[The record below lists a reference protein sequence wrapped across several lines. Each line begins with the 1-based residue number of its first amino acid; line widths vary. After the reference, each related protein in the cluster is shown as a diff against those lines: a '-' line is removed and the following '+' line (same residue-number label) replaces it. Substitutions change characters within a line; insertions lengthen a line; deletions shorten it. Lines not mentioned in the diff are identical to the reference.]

1 MRPNVALVPLLLLAA
16 CGGGDRDRP
25 RATRPA
31 IPSEAV
37 TRQCLAD
44 LARSQVRFERL
55 PDRVFSGGCS
65 AAGAVK
71 LLDIG
76 VPTSSLGAMRCGLA
90 RAFAE
95 WVHRPLQQAAARN
108 LGSPVVRIESMGTYA
123 CRPVNNQSGGKLS
136 EHGRANAVDL
146 AGFLLAD
153 GRRVTVKDGWN
164 GPDPRIRA
172 FLREIHRAACGPFGV
187 VLGPD
192 ANAYHRDHLH
202 FDLGPGPYCR

>member
-1 MRPNVALVPLLLLAA
+1 MFRWLVLLPLLVLAA
-16 CGGGDRDRP
+16 CGGGDRERP
-25 RATRPA
+25 RTPSR
-31 IPSEAV
+31 PSEAE
-37 TRQCLAD
+37 TRQCIAD
-44 LARSQVRFERL
+44 LTRAGVRFERL
-55 PDRVFSGGCS
+55 EDRFFKGGCS

-76 VPTSSLGAMRCGLA
+76 MPTANLGAMRCGLA
-90 RAFAE
+90 RAFAN

-146 AGFLLAD
+146 AAFTLAD
-153 GRRVTVKDGWN
+153 GRRITVRDGWN
-164 GPDPRIRA
+164 GPDPRVRA

-202 FDLGPGPYCR
+202 FDLAPGPYCR

>member
-1 MRPNVALVPLLLLAA
+1 MRRSAALLLLLVLAS
-16 CGGGDRDRP
+16 CGGHKERP
-25 RATRPA
+25 RAISAPRDDA
-31 IPSEAV
+31 AA

-44 LARSQVRFERL
+44 LGRAGVRFDKL
-55 PDRVFSGGCS
+55 PDRQFGGGCS
-65 AAGAVK
+65 ATGAVK

-76 VPTSSLGAMRCGLA
+76 VPTTNLGAMRCGLA
-90 RAFAE
+90 RAFAN

-146 AGFLLAD
+146 GAFVLAD
-153 GRRVTVKDGWN
+153 GRRITVKEGWN
-164 GPDPRIRA
+164 GPDMRVRA

-192 ANAYHRDHLH
+192 ANAFHRDHLH
-202 FDLGPGPYCR
+202 FDSGPGPYCR